1 MTRFMSYG
9 IIMAVNI
16 VYIYMSIYPN
26 DMVREILTKRNIKH
40 NIYVMANL

>member
-16 VYIYMSIYPN
+16 VYIYMSICPN

-40 NIYVMANL
+40 NI